1 VAGAAG
7 MSTGGVLTD
16 ADVALMVGNDRLGW
30 MLDVVAR
37 FRSLPSLED
46 RLDFWEDE
54 LDEAPPL
61 AAAALFMFIWN
72 SERYWDADPEHART
86 LLLFFNMIED
96 RVVRAEP
103 ESMPLVRLIK
113 EACPYLVELH
123 DSDENWTAFD
133 LPGELR
139 ALE

>member
-1 VAGAAG
+1 VARAAG
-7 MSTGGVLTD
+7 VSTGGVLTD
-16 ADVALMVGNDRLGW
+16 GDIALMVGNDRLGW
-30 MLDVVAR
+30 ILDVVAR

-54 LDEAPPL
+54 LDQAPPL
-61 AAAALFMFIWN
+61 AAAFMFMFIWN
-72 SERYWDADPEHART
+72 TERYWDSDPEHART